1 MSAAMVLDQSLDT
14 IIKSNKRNTRNTRA
28 KKRVS
33 SVAASKK
40 AVIVGKAKPA
50 AKPAVVAANVHI
62 PTGNKINV
70 TNLPLD
76 VKDAEIKE
84 LFSTT
89 IGPIK
94 EATLHYD
101 AKGHSKGM
109 ATVVFSRKGDA
120 PKAVAQY
127 HGRVIDGK
135 RQMKV
140 ELVLDAGQAPAP
152 PTLSQR
158 VAPSAATKA
167 KMEKKPV
174 VVAKKRVLTRRK
186 PRVKKGPAN
195 AADLDA
201 QMEDYNAAAAPAE
214 A

>member
-1 MSAAMVLDQSLDT
+1 MSAMVLDQSLDN
-14 IIKSNKRNTRNTRA
+14 IIKSNKRTTRPR
-28 KKRVS
+28 KRVS
-33 SVAASKK
+33 SVSATKK
-40 AVIVGKAKPA
+40 AAIVGKAKPVTRA
-50 AKPAVVAANVHI
+50 AVLAANIHI

-89 IGPIK
+89 IGPIR

-109 ATVVFSRKGDA
+109 ATVLFSRKGDA

-140 ELVLDAGQAPAP
+140 ELVLDAGQAPAL

-158 VAPSAATKA
+158 VAPGPAGKA
-167 KMEKKPV
+167 DTEKKPANGTV
-174 VVAKKRVLTRRK
+174 AAKKKALLRRK
-186 PRVKKGPAN
+186 TRVKKGPAN

-201 QMEDYNAAAAPAE
+201 QMEDYNAAAVPTE